1 LDEWQGRDHAGDVL
15 TSLHPFRWS
24 LPLVLAACGGA
35 TEPPPAKT
43 VEAAPTN
50 GSPLADIAPVVDA
63 DREFEGI
70 VRERLPAGSYL
81 YLAVEHD
88 DRLRW
93 IATTGSDAEL
103 GTRVRV
109 QSMGVRHDFHSRRLD
124 RSFDELVFGVVV
136 PAANNERTK
145 T

>member
-1 LDEWQGRDHAGDVL
+1 M
-15 TSLHPFRWS
+15 
-24 LPLVLAACGGA
+24 LAACGGA
-35 TEPPPAKT
+35 PTPAP
-43 VEAAPTN
+43 VPSVAVATN
-50 GSPLADIAPVVDA
+50 SGSPLADITPVAAA

-81 YLAVEHD
+81 YLAVEHG

-103 GTRVRV
+103 GTRVHV

-124 RSFDELVFGVVV
+124 RSFDELVFGVVS
-136 PAANNERTK
+136 PAANPERTN

>member
-1 LDEWQGRDHAGDVL
+1 M
-15 TSLHPFRWS
+15 RWS
-24 LPLVLAACGGA
+24 IHLLVWTSLAACGA
-35 TEPPPAKT
+35 SPSAPTT
-43 VEAAPTN
+43 VAAPPIA
-50 GSPLADIAPVVDA
+50 GSPLVGVTPVADA

-81 YLAVEHD
+81 YLAVEQD

-124 RSFDELVFGVVV
+124 RSFDELVFGVVS
-136 PAANNERTK
+136 PAANPERTN

>member
-1 LDEWQGRDHAGDVL
+1 MIS
-15 TSLHPFRWS
+15 SLRSLPWS
-24 LPLVLAACGGA
+24 LALLVAACGA
-35 TEPPPAKT
+35 AEPPIAKT
-43 VEAAPTN
+43 VEATPTN
-50 GSPLADIAPVVDA
+50 GPPLAGIAPVADA
-63 DREFEGI
+63 DRDFEGI

-81 YLAVEHD
+81 YLAVEHG
-88 DRLRW
+88 DRMRW

-124 RSFDELVFGVVV
+124 RSFDELVFGVVS
-136 PAANNERTK
+136 PATNPERTK

>member
-1 LDEWQGRDHAGDVL
+1 MLASIRRFTIA
-15 TSLHPFRWS
+15 SL
-24 LPLVLAACGGA
+24 LAACGGA
-35 TEPPPAKT
+35 PPAPA
-43 VEAAPTN
+43 VVADAPIG
-50 GSPLADIAPVVDA
+50 GSPLAGIAPVA
-63 DREFEGI
+63 EGDREFEGI

-103 GTRVRV
+103 GARVRV

-136 PAANNERTK
+136 PAVNPERTK

>member
-1 LDEWQGRDHAGDVL
+1 M
-15 TSLHPFRWS
+15 
-24 LPLVLAACGGA
+24 LAACGGA
-35 TEPPPAKT
+35 AEPPLPKT
-43 VEAAPTN
+43 VEAAPIG
-50 GSPLADIAPVVDA
+50 GSPLAGIAPVADA
-63 DREFEGI
+63 DRDFEGI

-81 YLAVEHD
+81 YLAVEHG

-109 QSMGVRHDFHSRRLD
+109 QSMGVRHDFHSRRLH

-136 PAANNERTK
+136 PAANPERTK